1 MRLVLHRSLQ
11 TPGIGITE
19 KFGKQQRAGV
29 AFSDRGLQELLDG
42 GKELGIVEAARA
54 AVGEQPITQA
64 CPDAVPQFRRYS
76 VDGNLTAQGRRGRRA
91 EPRRSR

>member
-42 GKELGIVEAARA
+42 GKSSGSSVLREPP
-54 AVGEQPITQA
+54 GEQPFTQA
-64 CPDAVPQFRRYS
+64 CADAVPQFRRYS
-76 VDGNLTAQGRRGRRA
+76 VDGNLIPQGRRGRRS

>member
-54 AVGEQPITQA
+54 AVGEQPFTQA
-64 CPDAVPQFRRYS
+64 CADAVAVPP
-76 VDGNLTAQGRRGRRA
+76 LLGRRKPHSPRSSRTPA